1 MCMKVRGSH
10 ISGTHFQPNERPAS
24 SFRLTIEPQAGQA
37 PNTHLRRPFDHPRC
51 RREQQPP
58 RPSSTPTPLRGHGP
72 RVVGHH
78 PSTIRARRCVRTR
91 PASAPSSPLARR
103 ARRSRAACPR
113 VHALASL
120 IAAPLGARTQA
131 HEPWEPVQR
140 SQRVR
145 AARCCGPR
153 STRCADDPPYP
164 RTSRESGAQQDA
176 SPDAALLTPSATG

>member
-1 MCMKVRGSH
+1 MARTFLTPLFNPTKGPRLLSASPLNPRRGRH
-10 ISGTHFQPNERPAS
+10 QTLTCAAPLTTLGAGVNS
-24 SFRLTIEPQAGQA
+24 SLLD
-37 PNTHLRRPFDHPRC
+37 HLRLRH
-51 RREQQPP
+51 
-58 RPSSTPTPLRGHGP
+58 LRGHGP

-145 AARCCGPR
+145 AARRCGPR